1 MSYKHSCVV
10 DAGGAYKTIVL
21 VQLEPRYHYIPT
33 DPGTPDTQPVEPTMT
48 MEWVV
53 QNYTL
58 AEGERLVDTTQPT
71 TQPYAGAEGFIR
83 PCWDDE
89 TATWV
94 EGATAE
100 EIAAWEVE
108 HPAPEPPEPDELTQ
122 TRLAV
127 AELAQVVEDNN
138 TSNQLAVAEL
148 AEALMGGDA

>member
-1 MSYKHSCVV
+1 MDVGYKHSCVV
-10 DAGGAYKTIVL
+10 DASGAYKTIVL
-21 VQLEPRYHYIPT
+21 VQLEPRYHYKPI
-33 DPGTPDTQPVEPTMT
+33 DPKNPDAPPEAPTMT

-71 TQPYAGAEGFIR
+71 LRPYAGAPGLIC

-89 TATWV
+89 TAAWV

-108 HPAPEPPEPDELTQ
+108 HPAPLPTQVAPSLEEDMMTVLVDHEARLT
-122 TRLAV
+122 AV
-127 AELAQVVEDNN
+127 EEGVTL
-138 TSNQLAVAEL
+138 
-148 AEALMGGDA
+148 